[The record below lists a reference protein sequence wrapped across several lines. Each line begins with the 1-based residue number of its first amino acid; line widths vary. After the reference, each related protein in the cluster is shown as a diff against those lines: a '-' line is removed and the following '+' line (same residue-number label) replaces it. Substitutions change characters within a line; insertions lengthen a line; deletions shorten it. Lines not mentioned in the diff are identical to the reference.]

1 MPPPEDRLVPRLTPD
16 LLQETA
22 WPQRL
27 QPLLDVLKE
36 IGCEP
41 LAVVSQ
47 RLLADA
53 PVGNLTLCTVVRPKG
68 DLQRFLD
75 DLRAAIHRRPN
86 DNELWRDV
94 CGALRFVKVPEG
106 LRSGLRTCH

>member
-1 MPPPEDRLVPRLTPD
+1 MPTEPQEVMPPPEDRLVPRLTPD

-41 LAVVSQ
+41 LAVVS
-47 RLLADA
+47 
-53 PVGNLTLCTVVRPKG
+53 
-68 DLQRFLD
+68 
-75 DLRAAIHRRPN
+75 
-86 DNELWRDV
+86 
-94 CGALRFVKVPEG
+94 
-106 LRSGLRTCH
+106 